1 MTSMSLTG
9 YRAYF
14 VTLNNCLFLC
24 VLLRSWARRLEHVSY
39 STNVATWVA
48 VRMTGRWMDS
58 KGLNCAAILHQCF
71 SLDVN
76 NDILIAI
83 YDVIREDATFT
94 IYRIVN

>member
-1 MTSMSLTG
+1 M
-9 YRAYF
+9 YF
-14 VTLNNCLFLC
+14 VTLHNCLFLG

-58 KGLNCAAILHQCF
+58 KKLNCAAIYINV
-71 SLDVN
+71 SALDVN
-76 NDILIAI
+76 NDILIAL